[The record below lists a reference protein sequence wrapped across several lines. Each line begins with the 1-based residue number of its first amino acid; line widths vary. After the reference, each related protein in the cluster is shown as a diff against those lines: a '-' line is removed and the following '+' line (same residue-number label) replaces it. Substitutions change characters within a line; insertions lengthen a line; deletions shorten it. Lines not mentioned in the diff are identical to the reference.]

1 MRGTIY
7 SKLLNSSEPI
17 KWGQLWRLFRK
28 LKTGHM
34 WKHPVLCLVEGKS
47 LSAPRPSGPQ
57 FPHEMIPLSQG
68 FCEGCLTECL
78 GKPLWTGKWC
88 KDTNFFFFTFWV
100 GLEIET
106 KVDGPLFSQSSHQK
120 GAITV
125 WWPWCYPEGVF
136 TELWLSRGCSE
147 KDETGEIV
155 GASLWSLVNC
165 TKLYFVSAAELWK
178 FSSKKNINQ
187 YVFGKLTG

>member
-88 KDTNFFFFTFWV
+88 KDTNFFFFHILSGV
-100 GLEIET
+100 GDRNKGGWASVLT
-106 KVDGPLFSQSSHQK
+106 KFTSERSHHSVVALVLSWRCIYRVVALKRLQ
-120 GAITV
+120 
-125 WWPWCYPEGVF
+125 WEGWDWRNSWGKSMEPC
-136 TELWLSRGCSE
+136 EL
-147 KDETGEIV
+147 
-155 GASLWSLVNC
+155 
-165 TKLYFVSAAELWK
+165 Y
-178 FSSKKNINQ
+178 
-187 YVFGKLTG
+187 